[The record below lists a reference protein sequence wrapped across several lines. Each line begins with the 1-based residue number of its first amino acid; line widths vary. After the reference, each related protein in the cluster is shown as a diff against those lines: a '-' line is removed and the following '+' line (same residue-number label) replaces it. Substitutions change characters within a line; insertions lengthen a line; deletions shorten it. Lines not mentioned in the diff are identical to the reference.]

1 MTYIAKPKF
10 QHPGLPKNDL
20 GFTHRDYEGKV
31 SRLAPVST
39 DGMRPCT
46 ELKPCELPRK

>member
-1 MTYIAKPKF
+1 MRELAEPDGSRIAVAG
-10 QHPGLPKNDL
+10 HAEIDESRLA
-20 GFTHRDYEGKV
+20 
-31 SRLAPVST
+31 RLAPVST